1 MMTNDR
7 RLAAVALIVPDYDQ
21 AISYYVETLGFRL
34 IEDTALSASKRW
46 VLISPGNENSC
57 NLLLA
62 KATTAEQQAAIG
74 NQAGGRVFLV
84 LYTDNFDRDYQ
95 SYKMKDVTFLEEP
108 RSESYGKVVVFQ
120 DMFGNK
126 WDLLEP
132 ADQE

>member
-7 RLAAVALIVPDYDQ
+7 RLAALALIVPDYDQ

-46 VLISPGNENSC
+46 VLISPGNKNSC